1 MYHLTL
7 WNIKIVWYKCI
18 TLICKGSKILYVK
31 RSKFLALFSLKQRD
45 NSKFSLIMKVVLKNH
60 FYFLL
65 NVSHNINKTLMN
77 IFVENL
83 RSTDFGANE
92 WPILSILIII
102 RILLKNIEV
111 TLAHN
116 LMPVI
121 GYNIRKNLKNWQK
134 KVVKCWFWV

>member
-1 MYHLTL
+1 
-7 WNIKIVWYKCI
+7 
-18 TLICKGSKILYVK
+18 
-31 RSKFLALFSLKQRD
+31 
-45 NSKFSLIMKVVLKNH
+45 MKVVLKNH

-102 RILLKNIEV
+102 RIFLKNIEV

-121 GYNIRKNLKNWQK
+121 GYNIRKKPKELTK
-134 KVVKCWFWV
+134 KSRQMLILGLDMSYYTIFGIF

>member
-1 MYHLTL
+1 MYNLNL
-7 WNIKIVWYKCI
+7 QGKISC
-18 TLICKGSKILYVK
+18 VK

-45 NSKFSLIMKVVLKNH
+45 HSKFSLNLKVILKNH

-77 IFVENL
+77 IFDENL

-92 WPILSILIII
+92 LPIPSILIR
-102 RILLKNIEV
+102 RIFLKNIEV
-111 TLAHN
+111 TITHN

-121 GYNIRKNLKNWQK
+121 GYNIRKNLKN
-134 KVVKCWFWV
+134 